1 MMKSIKR
8 GLGIAIRFWRLAFL
22 ILLVQLVFGI
32 IVGGQVGNAL
42 DHSIGFSQAGELF
55 SHGFDYAVYQ
65 DMSKEFPD
73 ALSNVK
79 RTIPII
85 IIAYLIISIFLQGG
99 LISSIIKSEKSW
111 KLFFQ
116 NGVRYYFPFLIIGLL
131 FLVLI
136 FVLTVLLWVP
146 LLMNAIGIVESL
158 ASDRLFFYSI
168 YTVGIVYIL
177 VLSLLVNA
185 SVNSRINYAMLHHSI
200 FSSLKAGFSW
210 TFKKYVPLTGIFIFF
225 GFLSFLFLYF
235 SIKIDSSISMNVWV
249 SFIVTLL
256 FVFFRIVIKS
266 AYYAALMDYA
276 EAI

>member
-1 MMKSIKR
+1 MMKSIKL
-8 GLGIAIRFWRLAFL
+8 GLGVAIRFWPLAFL

-32 IVGGQVGNAL
+32 IVGGQVGEAL

-65 DMSKEFPD
+65 DMLKEFPD

-210 TFKKYVPLTGIFIFF
+210 TFKKYVPLTSIFIFF
-225 GFLSFLFLYF
+225 GFLSFLLLFL
-235 SIKIDSSISMNVWV
+235 SIRFDTSISMNVWI
-249 SFIVTLL
+249 SFIMTLL
-256 FVFFRIVIKS
+256 FIFMRILMRS
-266 AYYAALMDYA
+266 AYYAALMDYS

>member
-1 MMKSIKR
+1 MIDSFRR
-8 GLGIAIRFWRLAFL
+8 GLGIAMQYWSLAAL
-22 ILLVQLVFGI
+22 ILLVQLIFGI
-32 IVGGQVGNAL
+32 IVGGQLGDAL
-42 DHSIGFSQAGELF
+42 NHSIGLTKAGELF
-55 SHGFDYAVYQ
+55 SHGFDYSVFQ
-65 DMSKEFPD
+65 DMLREFPD

-116 NGVRYYFPFLIIGLL
+116 NGVRYYFPFLMIGLL
-131 FLVLI
+131 FLILI
-136 FVLTVLLWVP
+136 VLLTGLFWVP
-146 LLMNAIGIVESL
+146 LLMNAISIVESL
-158 ASDRLFFYSI
+158 ASDRLFFFSI
-168 YTVGIVYIL
+168 YAVGIVYIL
-177 VLSLLVNA
+177 ILSFLVNA
-185 SVNSRINYAMLHHSI
+185 SVNSRINYAMLHQSI

-210 TFKKYVPLTGIFIFF
+210 TFKKYLPLTFIFILF

-235 SIKIDSSISMNVWV
+235 SIKIDTSLSMSVWI

-256 FVFFRIVIKS
+256 FIFLRILLRS
-266 AYYAALMDYA
+266 AYYAALMDYS